1 MNKTNT
7 IIINLIKITLL
18 KTDYIFLKKFNQ
30 YLIIIQI
37 KE

>member
-1 MNKTNT
+1 MNKTNS
-7 IIINLIKITLL
+7 IIINLINITLL